1 MANKRNFVI
10 TKKYLA
16 QYLNISRP
24 TLDKK
29 LSESGINYKNMWELI
44 PWMQFEGNSWGKT
57 QNDFNNYVYSR
68 RGEICEICGSTHNLQ
83 IHHIKKRKNYPELV
97 FCYKNVKVV
106 CSDCHND
113 IEDFD
118 RTPNGAPLGHI
129 SNFLSRNK
137 DDNYLRENIN
147 RHKDPLL

>member
-16 QYLNISRP
+16 KYLNISRP

-44 PWMQFEGNSWGKT
+44 PWMQFEGTTWAKT
-57 QNDFNNYVYSR
+57 QNDFNNYVYMR
-68 RGEICEICGSTHNLQ
+68 RGERCEICGSTHNLQ
-83 IHHIKKRKNYPELV
+83 IHHIEKRKKRPEMTFV
-97 FCYKNVKVV
+97 YKNVKVV
-106 CSDCHND
+106 CSDCHNN

-118 RTPNGAPLGHI
+118 RDINGRPLGVI

-137 DDNYLRENIN
+137 DDNCLGDSVN
-147 RHKDPLL
+147 RQDDPLL